1 VPGSPPQIGT
11 GIAVPADLVLVGHV
25 AGAYGVGGW
34 VKLRSYSAEAAALLQ
49 ARTWWLDKPDLH
61 DVDVLQVKRHGADVV
76 AQLMGVAGRDAA
88 EALKGATVQIRRSH
102 FPALAA
108 DEFYWSDLIG
118 LEVVNLRHESLGR
131 VADLM
136 DNGAHPILRV
146 VPANDGGPVSAP
158 ASAPT
163 PVSASAELL
172 IPFVSRFI
180 LAVDLAAQSITVDW
194 ERDY

>member
-1 VPGSPPQIGT
+1 MPGSPRQTGS
-11 GIAVPADLVLVGHV
+11 GIAVPADLVLVGYI

-88 EALKGATVQIRRSH
+88 EALKGAMVQIRRSH
-102 FPALAA
+102 FPALAE

-146 VPANDGGPVSAP
+146 APANSAGQVSALTP
-158 ASAPT
+158 AP
-163 PVSASAELL
+163 AELL